1 MLRGDLSSAGCP
13 VNQVLNRTAL
23 TGATAIDCHTAIIPS
38 NCSNW
43 PLSTRRKCPPPLQSN
58 QLGNGHKLAQLSFQ
72 RCSTNIGTEQL
83 HWDHLCQRQIS
94 KVGRKYKG
102 GEIEAFA
109 DAINEK
115 AKILTCG
122 AKPPLKSALSA
133 YHALQNV
140 VQSCPQQTFAF
151 AGQKWNR
158 LRQTMAK

>member
-1 MLRGDLSSAGCP
+1 MAIWLLKTVIIAGTACGLAAVGQSSQMTSCP
-13 VNQVLNRTAL
+13 FGQ
-23 TGATAIDCHTAIIPS
+23 
-38 NCSNW
+38 
-43 PLSTRRKCPPPLQSN
+43 PPPSRSSTSNRANWHRQQQLQSN

-83 HWDHLCQRQIS
+83 HWNHLCQRQIS

-102 GEIEAFA
+102 GEIKAFA